1 MLNILPEKDY
11 NTYQA
16 ILPLQFNLSF
26 QNDIA
31 HDDISRTVLEITGG
45 INLNKYIDFTNR
57 NTHGYNGIY
66 MFNTV
71 ILAWALFGY
80 ASTRKLEEL
89 CRTDI
94 RFMFLMNNYRPSHQ
108 AFHRFIH
115 DDLKMPIDKIFTE
128 INKYIEQHDTVDTSV
143 LYLDGTK
150 FEANANKMTFVWKK
164 ATTKYRARCW
174 EKTMK
179 CIKNLNRYIKN
190 DLELSMIFSVY
201 HEIRLDYLMDVCDWI
216 ERYMNGH
223 GIEFKHGKGQRKHK
237 IQRYYDE
244 LKDYALKMYKYTLH
258 IDILAERNSFSKTDP
273 DATFMHMKYDYY
285 NNTGVFK
292 PGYNVL
298 MGVSSEYIRHI
309 YISADA
315 NDMKTYIPFMDG
327 YYDAYKTYP
336 KIVDA
341 DAGYGCY
348 NNYGYNSIHHI
359 EQYLKYPGYEKEK
372 EKKTKKNQFKSFQ
385 MKENE
390 NGEIICPAGHAFT
403 LVSSRLDHRSMYPK
417 TNQKYVNEHCG
428 DCPLRSRCT
437 KARKGRTLNR
447 SRDMEKYH
455 KEVRKNL
462 ESEKGKKIMMQRSI
476 QAEGVFANLKQ
487 DYGYTRLRRRG
498 ESGVKEEIY
507 LVAIGYNIRKY
518 HNHKQRKKEEKLP
531 KA

>member
-1 MLNILPEKDY
+1 M
-11 NTYQA
+11 
-16 ILPLQFNLSF
+16 
-26 QNDIA
+26 
-31 HDDISRTVLEITGG
+31 
-45 INLNKYIDFTNR
+45 
-57 NTHGYNGIY
+57 
-66 MFNTV
+66 
-71 ILAWALFGY
+71 
-80 ASTRKLEEL
+80 
-89 CRTDI
+89 
-94 RFMFLMNNYRPSHQ
+94 
-108 AFHRFIH
+108 
-115 DDLKMPIDKIFTE
+115 DLK
-128 INKYIEQHDTVDTSV
+128 
-143 LYLDGTK
+143 
-150 FEANANKMTFVWKK
+150 
-164 ATTKYRARCW
+164 
-174 EKTMK
+174 
-179 CIKNLNRYIKN
+179 
-190 DLELSMIFSVY
+190 LSMIFSVY
-201 HEIRLDYLMDVCDWI
+201 HGIRLDYLLDVCDWI

-244 LKDYALKMYKYTLH
+244 LKEYALKMYKYTLH
-258 IDILAERNSFSKTDP
+258 IDILAERNSFSKADS

-292 PGYNVL
+292 PGYNVQ

-309 YISADA
+309 YISAYA

-348 NNYGYNSIHHI
+348 NNYGYNSIHHHI

-403 LVSSRLDHRSMYPK
+403 LVSSRLDHRSMYPM

-462 ESEKGKKIMMQRSI
+462 ESEEGKKIMMQRSI
-476 QAEGVFANLKQ
+476 QAEGVFVDLKQ

-498 ESGVKEEIY
+498 EIGVKEEIY
-507 LVAIGYNIRKY
+507 LAAIRYNIRKY
-518 HNHKQRKKEEKLP
+518 HKHKQRKKEEKLP